1 MCMLS
6 CFSHIQIFVT
16 PWTVAYQAPLSI
28 EFSRH
33 KYWSGFPCPPPGHLP
48 NPGIKPMSLMSPTL
62 EGRFFT
68 TSTVWEAH
76 VYVCVYIYVN
86 AHTLFCFFWVNIPGI
101 LLTSDLKRDTWT
113 LAISTIL
120 CMKIWKVYYAGSKD
134 PDVYHQNS
142 RTLNLE
148 RVKETVPV
156 ANLNVTA
163 SMIPQRSA
171 SLPGQVQFH
180 KLYLSVTK
188 N

>member
-1 MCMLS
+1 
-6 CFSHIQIFVT
+6 
-16 PWTVAYQAPLSI
+16 
-28 EFSRH
+28 
-33 KYWSGFPCPPPGHLP
+33 
-48 NPGIKPMSLMSPTL
+48 
-62 EGRFFT
+62 
-68 TSTVWEAH
+68 
-76 VYVCVYIYVN
+76 
-86 AHTLFCFFWVNIPGI
+86 
-101 LLTSDLKRDTWT
+101 
-113 LAISTIL
+113 
-120 CMKIWKVYYAGSKD
+120 MKIWKVYYAGSKD